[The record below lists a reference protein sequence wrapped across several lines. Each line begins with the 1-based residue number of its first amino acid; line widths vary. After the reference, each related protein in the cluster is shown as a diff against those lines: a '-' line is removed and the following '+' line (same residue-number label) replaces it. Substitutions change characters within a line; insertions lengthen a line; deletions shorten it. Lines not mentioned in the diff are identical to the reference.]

1 MNKCHVLIFCI
12 FIVFL
17 VSPKIVN
24 AESIQIT
31 TSKKTYNYG
40 DYLSISINVSK
51 VTNNDGIMHII
62 DENGTKSS
70 AISVQIKN
78 ATTTITS
85 PNPFDAVIFK
95 EGKYQIEIE
104 YAGEK
109 GVTEFELVDAGNIVM
124 PLGSNVVVFQ
134 WTSGAISDYAFLK
147 FLADKNAIKLQDG
160 LTAKEGIKI
169 PTWYKTNGFWWTD
182 RKISDSEFV
191 KGLQY
196 LLDRKIISA

>member
-1 MNKCHVLIFCI
+1 M
-12 FIVFL
+12 
-17 VSPKIVN
+17 
-24 AESIQIT
+24 

-40 DYLSISINVSK
+40 DYLSISINVTK
-51 VTNNDGIMHII
+51 VTNNVGTMHII
-62 DENGTKSS
+62 DEDGTKSG

-85 PNPFDAVIFK
+85 PNPFDVVIFK

-104 YAGEK
+104 YAGAK
-109 GVTEFELVDAGNIVM
+109 GITEFELVDVGNIVM
-124 PLGSNVVVFQ
+124 PLGSNVVVSQ
-134 WTSGAISDYAFLK
+134 WANGAISDYAFLK
-147 FLADKNAIKLQDG
+147 FLADKNVIKLQDDH
-160 LTAKEGIKI
+160 TVMESIKI

-196 LLDRKIISA
+196 LLDRKIIST